1 MAGCCSCQETQAK
14 SRKFRNALWIALF
27 LNFTM
32 FIVEV
37 TGGAHTGSTALW
49 ADALDFAGDSFN
61 YLISIFVLGLGLYW
75 RATAALLKGLMM
87 LVFAFIVLGKVV
99 WSYIHSVP
107 PEAITMGI
115 IGTLAL
121 IANILTALILYAFRD
136 GEANMKSVWLCS
148 RNDAIGNI
156 AVVLAAVGVF
166 GTQQVWPDL
175 IVALIMILLGLS
187 SSLTIIRTSWKERIQ
202 AKLG

>member
-1 MAGCCSCQETQAK
+1 
-14 SRKFRNALWIALF
+14 
-27 LNFTM
+27 
-32 FIVEV
+32 
-37 TGGAHTGSTALW
+37 
-49 ADALDFAGDSFN
+49 
-61 YLISIFVLGLGLYW
+61 
-75 RATAALLKGLMM
+75 M

>member
-37 TGGAHTGSTALW
+37 TGGAHTGSTSLW

-75 RATAALLKGLMM
+75 RAIAALLKGLMM

-99 WSYIHSVP
+99 WSYIHGVP

-121 IANILTALILYAFRD
+121 IANILTALILYAFLD

-148 RNDAIGNI
+148 RNDAIGNV